1 MSEPEFEH
9 GSALVTPSTYVC
21 QSSRSGDRT
30 DGKTGSIFQIH
41 ACCMRKA
48 ASLNPGVKLGVIC
61 FVVGCAKSVNGLK
74 IDKSMGDRA
83 MYATSLS
90 YI

>member
-9 GSALVTPSTYVC
+9 GSVLVMPSTYVC
-21 QSSRSGDRT
+21 QSSRSGNRT

-41 ACCMRKA
+41 ACGMRKA
-48 ASLNPGVKLGVIC
+48 KSLNLIVELGVIR
-61 FVVGCAKSVNGLK
+61 FFVGCIKSVNGLK
-74 IDKSMGDRA
+74 IDESMGERA
-83 MYATSLS
+83 IRATSLS